1 MKRVGFI
8 GRMLLALGALVAI
21 GGLHSLG
28 GIWELRMVSAELTRA
43 IRYHSPRID
52 YSQGLRARS
61 WEMIARQQQ
70 SALHAAQ
77 HNQAAMERDIKAW
90 HTADKRAHE
99 MADTVMPLL
108 KEDPDGVRQ
117 LNRVEA
123 AWAAYEPRA
132 AAFMDLVRSGK
143 LDELGP
149 LLDKIDPCIKEMD
162 EAEAALRDT
171 GREKLKQAGER
182 SGLINMAGL
191 WVASFAALLF
201 LTVIGVAIRLT
212 RRAGELLK
220 SGILGVYKGA
230 NQVASAAASVSETS
244 QALALGANSRGTVLA
259 GSDTIAASEKV
270 NESAKLNQANA
281 QTAVE
286 LVTQTQCTIGET
298 GQALDQTVAAM
309 KEQIVSS
316 AKISHIIKVIN
327 EIAFQTNLLALNASV
342 EAARA
347 GRAGLGF
354 AVVAD
359 EVRRLARRSAEAA
372 EDTAALIEESIAK
385 SNQSGAKV
393 DRTAR
398 SFQTIAQQSN
408 RVKDLVNEMCTA
420 SQEQTQYVFQFS
432 EAIRSSE
439 ANAERR

>member
-1 MKRVGFI
+1 MG
-8 GRMLLALGALVAI
+8 
-21 GGLHSLG
+21 
-28 GIWELRMVSAELTRA
+28 
-43 IRYHSPRID
+43 
-52 YSQGLRARS
+52 
-61 WEMIARQQQ
+61 
-70 SALHAAQ
+70 
-77 HNQAAMERDIKAW
+77 
-90 HTADKRAHE
+90 
-99 MADTVMPLL
+99 
-108 KEDPDGVRQ
+108 
-117 LNRVEA
+117 
-123 AWAAYEPRA
+123 
-132 AAFMDLVRSGK
+132 LVRSGK

-162 EAEAALRDT
+162 EAGAALRDT
-171 GREKLKQAGER
+171 GRERLKQAGER

-201 LTVIGVAIRLT
+201 LTVIGVAIRLA

-244 QALALGANSRGTVLA
+244 QALALGAKSRGTVLA
-259 GSDTIAASEKV
+259 GSNTIAASEKV

-347 GRAGLGF
+347 GQADWASPWWPTKCAALP
-354 AVVAD
+354 AVQ
-359 EVRRLARRSAEAA
+359 RRLRKIPRP
-372 EDTAALIEESIAK
+372 
-385 SNQSGAKV
+385 
-393 DRTAR
+393 
-398 SFQTIAQQSN
+398 
-408 RVKDLVNEMCTA
+408 
-420 SQEQTQYVFQFS
+420 
-432 EAIRSSE
+432 
-439 ANAERR
+439 